1 MSFLNNVKSRVFGG
15 SVNDLTVQEA
25 DVSDELAAAGRAF
38 GTLME
43 QVGLAVAETQRE
55 LDKNGA
61 AIAEIMCT
69 TDVEMIRAR
78 ETFYDDDG
86 NVKDIRIVTGIG
98 KLIELASPVFYEHKF
113 VALQGEFTAKE
124 LATSTQT
131 KVRQAGASASGSIGP
146 ASGKANKFG
155 SKKTSKTGSA
165 SASVSASFSDVTAG
179 TSFDSSV
186 GTMRMNALIAPKDSI
201 GIPKPPLILVGPK
214 ITITS
219 GSTATSESPALD
231 AGSRNTIVTITV
243 KTKDGATVNKGQVLS
258 IDTGGIDW
266 TMLPSLN
273 PLSLTNVPAPIQD
286 APQTD
291 DIGVVKIQLK
301 RTLTPGSP
309 PLESKKAAVTVRLG
323 LVTATAT
330 VTV

>member
-1 MSFLNNVKSRVFGG
+1 MSFLNSVKSRVFGG

-25 DVSDELAAAGRAF
+25 DVSDQLAAAGKAF

-78 ETFYDDDG
+78 ETIYDENG
-86 NVKDIRIVTGIG
+86 KVKDIKIVTGKG
-98 KLIELASPVFYEHKF
+98 KLIELATPVFYEHKF

-124 LATSTQT
+124 LATSTQS
-131 KVRQAGASASGSIGP
+131 KVRQAGASASGSIGR

-165 SASVSASFSDVTAG
+165 SASVSASFSDSTGG
-179 TSFDSSV
+179 TGFGSSV

-201 GIPKPPLILVGPK
+201 AIPKPPLILLGPK
-214 ITITS
+214 IAIAADATVTS
-219 GSTATSESPALD
+219 LLPADL
-231 AGSRNTIVTITV
+231 GSRTTLVTITV
-243 KTKDGATVNKGQVLS
+243 KKRDGMTANIGQAIS
-258 IDTGGIDW
+258 IDTDGIDW
-266 TMLPSLN
+266 SVLP
-273 PLSLTNVPAPIQD
+273 PGPPT
-286 APQTD
+286 TD
-291 DIGVVKIQLK
+291 TSGELKVELK
-301 RTLTPGSP
+301 RTLTPGAP
-309 PLESKKAAVTVRLG
+309 ALESKKAAVTVRLG

>member
-1 MSFLNNVKSRVFGG
+1 M
-15 SVNDLTVQEA
+15 
-25 DVSDELAAAGRAF
+25 
-38 GTLME
+38 
-43 QVGLAVAETQRE
+43 
-55 LDKNGA
+55 
-61 AIAEIMCT
+61 
-69 TDVEMIRAR
+69 
-78 ETFYDDDG
+78 
-86 NVKDIRIVTGIG
+86 
-98 KLIELASPVFYEHKF
+98 
-113 VALQGEFTAKE
+113 
-124 LATSTQT
+124 TQT
-131 KVRQAGASASGSIGP
+131 
-146 ASGKANKFG
+146 
-155 SKKTSKTGSA
+155 
-165 SASVSASFSDVTAG
+165 